1 MGVSSERTQR
11 TDERF
16 VVNMI
21 NPKFQPRFIRVT
33 PFVAW
38 AIVLIAYSITGM
50 LFIAGEPI
58 LTGLF
63 SALYGQ
69 LPDQAVPIANTM
81 RILFYVL
88 PIALDLL
95 LSLWAF
101 LVTTR
106 RQPVT
111 KPIQW

>member
-1 MGVSSERTQR
+1 ML
-11 TDERF
+11 
-16 VVNMI
+16 
-21 NPKFQPRFIRVT
+21 KYQPSFIQVT
-33 PFVAW
+33 PLVAW

-58 LTGLF
+58 ITGVYNV
-63 SALYGQ
+63 LYNQ
-69 LPDQAVPIANTM
+69 IPDQAVPIATTL
-81 RILFYVL
+81 RLLFYAI
-88 PIALDLL
+88 PIAIDLL

-111 KPIQW
+111 RPIEW